1 MYDRDMRLLL
11 FALLALSA
19 YGQAPYPARDLF
31 PPEIISPEALARR
44 DPLKI
49 DPLHYRPDFENERVR
64 AIRLTLKA
72 DEAVPMHD
80 DVDALAVCIQD
91 CHLRFTRPDGR
102 TQDVHMESGE
112 TRWLYGDT
120 HSTRN
125 LNTNP
130 MEMLFIEMKRTET
143 R

>member
-1 MYDRDMRLLL
+1 MRFLL
-11 FALLALSA
+11 FAALAVGA
-19 YGQAPYPARDLF
+19 YGQRPFPPERLF
-31 PPEIISPEALARR
+31 PPDIISPEALARR

-49 DPLHYRPDFENERVR
+49 DAKHYHLDYENDQVR
-64 AIRLTLKA
+64 AIRLALKA

-80 DVDALAVCIQD
+80 DVDAVAVCLRE

-102 TQDVHMESGE
+102 IQDVHMESGE

-120 HSTRN
+120 HSARN

-130 MEMLFIEMKRTET
+130 MEMLFIEVKAASKDR
-143 R
+143 

>member
-1 MYDRDMRLLL
+1 MRLLL

-19 YGQAPYPARDLF
+19 YGQAPFPPEKLF
-31 PPEIISPEALARR
+31 PPEIVSPEALARR

-49 DPLHYRPDFENERVR
+49 DPLHYRADFENERVR

-80 DVDALAVCIQD
+80 DVDALAICIQE

-130 MEMLFIEMKRTET
+130 MEMLFIEMKAGPR
-143 R
+143 

>member
-1 MYDRDMRLLL
+1 MRLFLFVV
-11 FALLALSA
+11 FALGA
-19 YGQAPYPARDLF
+19 YGQRPFPPERLF
-31 PPEIISPEALARR
+31 PPDIVSPEVFARR

-49 DPLHYRPDFENERVR
+49 DSKHYHLDFENEHVR

-80 DVDALAVCIQD
+80 NVDALAVCIQE
-91 CHLRFTRPDGR
+91 CHLRFTWPDGHI
-102 TQDVHMESGE
+102 QDVHMESGE

-130 MEMLFIEMKRTET
+130 MEMVFIEVKSANKDR
-143 R
+143 

>member
-1 MYDRDMRLLL
+1 MRLLPIAA
-11 FALLALSA
+11 FALGA
-19 YGQAPYPARDLF
+19 YGQQPFRPNLNF
-31 PPEIISPEALARR
+31 PPDIVSPEAMARR

-49 DPLHYRPDFENERVR
+49 DTRHYRLDYENERVR

-80 DVDALAVCIQD
+80 DVDALAVCIVE
-91 CHLRFTRPDGR
+91 CHLRFTEPDGHI
-102 TQDVHMESGE
+102 QDVHMESGE

-120 HSTRN
+120 HSARN

-130 MEMLFIEMKRTET
+130 MEMLFIEVKAPHNDR
-143 R
+143 